1 MALKG
6 SDSISVRGFLDD
18 LTYKEVHAF
27 EIGFAAWALYGA
39 TGEAVLLGL
48 GIAVIMIA
56 LGEKALDN
64 EVLRY
69 LVAEPHYAL
78 IGSAVG
84 LVFGLLVD
92 VAV

>member
-6 SDSISVRGFLDD
+6 SDYIGIRAWLAD
-18 LTYKEVHAF
+18 LTYAEAHAF
-27 EIGFAAWALYGA
+27 EIGFAAWALYGL
-39 TGEAVLLGL
+39 TGHVVLLGL
-48 GIAVIMIA
+48 GVTVVMIA

-69 LVAEPHYAL
+69 LVAEAHYAL
-78 IGSAVG
+78 SGSVAG

-92 VAV
+92 VVV